1 MTISGNAFDAIL
13 ALSEAKQV
21 PLNVLVA
28 AAAVAV
34 DASLRQSTEGL
45 LVHAVDNRFGDP
57 DLNVATCLVNSVAHS
72 VRFSPFAS
80 VQDVVR
86 MLDRGYV
93 KAVRRRWFR
102 EEHYRRMYL
111 AINRTSHVEAL
122 TLNFIRQACAPAS
135 SPVLVGSTG
144 CDGYRSGRG
153 HDRGVCSG

>member
-1 MTISGNAFDAIL
+1 
-13 ALSEAKQV
+13 KQV

-45 LVHAVDNRFGDP
+45 LVHPVDNRFGDP
-57 DLNVATCLVNSVAHS
+57 DLNVASCLVNSVAHA

-102 EEHYRRMYL
+102 EEHYRQMYL

-122 TLNFIRQACAPAS
+122 TLNFIRQPCAPDLRPFLSEA
-135 SPVLVGSTG
+135 PVAMDIG
-144 CDGYRSGRG
+144 
-153 HDRGVCSG
+153 